1 MYPSRPVII
10 ALLAAALSAPLGA
23 QGIPRN
29 ARTSKPVANAPRLM
43 VANPFAF
50 APGDSA
56 TAVRIG
62 SAVREEMKDIVGR
75 NFSVVEQS
83 QMNDALKQ
91 YGYPTDAI
99 LTPPLATTLA
109 KNIQARVIMTGT
121 LAKAQDGKPTV
132 TARLIG
138 VNDDA
143 GYVVTLAQQGQSPQ
157 DFGKKLA
164 KALAPA
170 VKSLPDAK
178 ACVDQRTSKR
188 DKAEEAAQKAIKTL
202 PNHGLAHFCL
212 AQIANDKKAPRGE
225 VVKHLQ
231 ASTKGDPLSLPAWT
245 ALATQYQQ
253 ANDTANTLV
262 AFKQMLRVAPT
273 NQKLREELFK
283 YFLQSGHPETAREV
297 ADEGLKLDPYNADL
311 YDLKSNACLF
321 LSDFKC
327 AVDALETMYA
337 TDSTKADTLFFTKI
351 AAAAAEGEN
360 PDEVR
365 LLKWS
370 QIGVRKYPNNPTLLG
385 YLNKAYSLSGPADSV
400 ISVTN
405 RIIAKDTTATGVVA
419 ALEAAKTLIVPPE
432 GQTVQRD
439 TSSRPAATDTSRTA
453 SRTDTAGARTGRD
466 TATTVA
472 SRDTTNRGAS
482 SISADTSGFTPR
494 PKEAVPFLEF
504 AIKYGDAQAKENAAA
519 LLYTGA
525 APLLQQPQDL
535 QGAEQLLRL
544 SAKAANPTGK
554 VYPAANYLLGLATLF
569 QVPQIDPQAE
579 KQKSCE
585 LAKQE
590 QALLAASDSALTAGR
605 SVNPEAVDKNLGIIK
620 KYNPRIASML
630 KAYCKGE
637 KRRA

>member
-1 MYPSRPVII
+1 MHLSRLVLI
-10 ALLAAALSAPLGA
+10 ALVGVVSAVPLAA
-23 QGIPRN
+23 QGIPRG
-29 ARTSKPVANAPRLM
+29 ARTQTAVNAAPRLM

-50 APGDSA
+50 AAADSA

-62 SAVREEMKDIVGR
+62 SAARTEMKGIAGR
-75 NFSVVEQS
+75 NFNVVEQA

-91 YGYPTDAI
+91 YGYPIDAI
-99 LTPPLATTLA
+99 LSPPLATTLA
-109 KNIQARVIMTGT
+109 KNIQARVLVSGT
-121 LAKAQDGKPTV
+121 LAKGAGGRTSV
-132 TARLIG
+132 TARLTG

-143 GYVVTLAQQGQSPQ
+143 GNVVTQSQLQGQSLE
-157 DFGKKLA
+157 DFGKKVA
-164 KALAPA
+164 QALGPA

-178 ACVDQRTSKR
+178 ACIDQRTSKP
-188 DKAEEAAQKAIKTL
+188 DKAADAANKAIKTV

-212 AQIANDKKAPRGE
+212 AQIAVDKKAPRAE

-231 ASTKGDPLSLPAWT
+231 TSAKGDPLSLPVWT
-245 ALATQYQQ
+245 ALATQFQQ

-351 AAAAAEGEN
+351 SAAAAEGEN
-360 PDEVR
+360 PDAVR

-370 QIGVRKYPNNPTLLG
+370 QAGARKYPDNLTLLG
-385 YLNKAYSLSGPADSV
+385 YLNRGYSLAGPVDSV
-400 ISVTN
+400 IAVTN
-405 RIIAKDTTATGVVA
+405 RIIAKDTTETGVAA
-419 ALEAAKTLIVPPE
+419 ALQAANALISRPVASKPGTAPVATTPA
-432 GQTVQRD
+432 GTRD
-439 TSSRPAATDTSRTA
+439 SAASKPATPPAATTPTGTTDSTS
-453 SRTDTAGARTGRD
+453 
-466 TATTVA
+466 
-472 SRDTTNRGAS
+472 
-482 SISADTSGFTPR
+482 FTPR

-519 LLYTGA
+519 MLYTGA
-525 APLLQQPQDL
+525 APLLQEPQDL
-535 QGAEQLLRL
+535 EGAAELLRL
-544 SAKAANPTGK
+544 AVASSNPAGK

-569 QVPQIDPQAE
+569 QIPKIDPIAE

-585 LAKQE
+585 LARQE
-590 QALLAASDSALTAGR
+590 QTLLAASDSALTAGR

-620 KYNPRIASML
+620 QYRPRIASML
-630 KAYCKGE
+630 KAYCKG
-637 KRRA
+637 K